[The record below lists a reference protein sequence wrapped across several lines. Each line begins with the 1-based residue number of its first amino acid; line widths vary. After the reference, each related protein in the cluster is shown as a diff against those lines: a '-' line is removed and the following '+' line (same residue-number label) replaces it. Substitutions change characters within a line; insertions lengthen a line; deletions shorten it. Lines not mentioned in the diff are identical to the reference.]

1 MRFFGRR
8 QKAPE
13 REEVKREEHQR
24 EVNVDKIRAVV
35 QSSLNPS
42 STMVEVKGDA
52 ALEVTAYKRA
62 LDVLAGSAARLP
74 LHFMRL
80 TDGRFQP
87 YETSPLHYLLTV
99 EPQVGMSAYRWKF
112 QLVWRA
118 FHDGDAYIWP
128 RVVDGEI
135 AELVLISRRC
145 CAYDS
150 VNGLYTIHDMDNGV
164 NGVFGE
170 GEVIHILFNTID
182 GQHGI
187 PLWALGKRALSI
199 SATGDNET
207 LERFA
212 KGGNVRGIVSN
223 DFSQGAGVGQYGKQQ
238 LDSIA
243 EDLEYRFKVEGRNI
257 AGVPGDA
264 KLTQFSMSST
274 DMQFLDSRKFAVLEL
289 SRLTGVP
296 PIYLYDGATSN
307 YKMPEQ
313 ADMAFLTQTLDGILL
328 TIEGELQRKL
338 IGRMMGTKRKFE
350 FDRERV
356 HSMDLGTMATYIGKT
371 LENGTHTINDWRRR
385 LNQPDVEDG
394 DIVYVS
400 TNRARLG
407 SDKLGAGRPSND
419 DEDED

>member
-8 QKAPE
+8 PKAPE
-13 REEVKREEHQR
+13 REEQKREA
-24 EVNVDKIRAVV
+24 NVDKIRTVV

-42 STMVEVKGDA
+42 STMVRVLGDD

-62 LDVLAGSAARLP
+62 LDVLSGSAARLP
-74 LHFMRL
+74 FNFLRL
-80 TDGRFQP
+80 VDGRFLP

-128 RVVDGEI
+128 RVVGGEVT
-135 AELVLISRRC
+135 ELVLIGRKC
-145 CAYDS
+145 CVYDS
-150 VNGLYTIHDMDNGV
+150 VNGTYTINDMVNGV
-164 NGVFGE
+164 SGVFGE
-170 GEVIHILFNTID
+170 SEIIHIMFNTLD

-187 PLWALGKRALSI
+187 PLWVLGNRALSI

-223 DFSQGAGVGQYGKQQ
+223 DLSQGTGVGQYGKQQ

-243 EDLEYRFKVEGRNI
+243 DDLEHKFKVEGRNI
-257 AGVPGDA
+257 AGVPGEA

-274 DMQFLDSRKFAVLEL
+274 DMQFLDSRKFAVIEL
-289 SRLTGVP
+289 SRVTGVP
-296 PIYLYDGATSN
+296 PIYLYDGSTSN

-313 ADMAFLTQTLDGILL
+313 ADMAFLTQTLDGILQ
-328 TIEGELQRKL
+328 TIEGEFQRKL
-338 IGRMMGTKRKFE
+338 IGRTMGTKRKFE

-371 LENGTHTINDWRRR
+371 LENGTHTINDWRRKM
-385 LNQPDVEDG
+385 NQPDVADG

-407 SDKLGAGRPSND
+407 SDKLGTGQATNQN
-419 DEDED
+419 EDED